1 MFDMGS
7 VRFVNVSLV
16 RLNVKTC
23 FKLGLNV
30 TRVKTLKQI
39 NMLIQLTFGFSRK
52 ERAKGGSVTELD
64 ENETETA

>member
-39 NMLIQLTFGFSRK
+39 NMLRYSARVGRPQGCNVAHGGAHGSR
-52 ERAKGGSVTELD
+52 
-64 ENETETA
+64 